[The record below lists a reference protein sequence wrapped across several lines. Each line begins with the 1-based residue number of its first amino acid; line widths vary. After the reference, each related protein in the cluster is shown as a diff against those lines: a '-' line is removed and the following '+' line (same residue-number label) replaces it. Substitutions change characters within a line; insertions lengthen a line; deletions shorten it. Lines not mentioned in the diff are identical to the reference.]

1 MEELQ
6 ESKRNT
12 GALIVL
18 DEDIHF
24 DVELSNEN

>member
-12 GALIVL
+12 RALIVL